1 MRFLDYNFSITDAGI
16 EFTDKQS
23 VFKTQMQLPVDTLC
37 SGDLLE
43 VTHLP
48 DGRIFL
54 RKVHPDGLEY
64 SAFGSEDYI
73 V

>member
-1 MRFLDYNFSITDAGI
+1 MRFLDYNFDITASGI
-16 EFTDKQS
+16 EFIDEGK
-23 VFKTQMQLPVDTLC
+23 VNKMQLPVDTLC

-43 VTHLP
+43 VTQLP

-54 RKVHPDGLEY
+54 RKVHPDALEH
-64 SAFGSEDYI
+64 SAFGSNDHI

>member
-1 MRFLDYNFSITDAGI
+1 MRFLDYNFDVTASGI
-16 EFTDKQS
+16 EFIDEGK
-23 VFKTQMQLPVDTLC
+23 VNKMQLPVDTLC